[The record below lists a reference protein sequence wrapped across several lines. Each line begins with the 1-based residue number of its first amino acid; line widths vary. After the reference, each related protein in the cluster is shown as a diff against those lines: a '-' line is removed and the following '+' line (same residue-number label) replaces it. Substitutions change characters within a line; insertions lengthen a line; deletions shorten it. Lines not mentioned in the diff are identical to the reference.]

1 MNKVQKLVCKIFK
14 IQPETITT
22 ERIVY
27 RDKIIEKLVYPH
39 DSIVFEE
46 ITEVDT
52 MDRMG
57 VS

>member
-1 MNKVQKLVCKIFK
+1 MNKIQKLVCKIFK
-14 IQPETITT
+14 IRSETITT

-39 DSIVFEE
+39 DSIIFEG

>member
-1 MNKVQKLVCKIFK
+1 MNKIQKLVCKIFK
-14 IQPETITT
+14 IRSETITT

-39 DSIVFEE
+39 DSIVFEG
-46 ITEVDT
+46 ITE
-52 MDRMG
+52 G

>member
-1 MNKVQKLVCKIFK
+1 MNKIQKLVCKIFK
-14 IQPETITT
+14 IKSETITK

-39 DSIVFEE
+39 NSIIFEE
-46 ITEVDT
+46 VSEVDT